1 MLTAYDYP
9 TAKVLDEAGVDIIL
23 VGDSCGMVV
32 MGRTDTLG
40 VTMDQMVHHTRMV
53 ADAVDNALV
62 VADMPFMSYQVS
74 TEEAVRNAGRFVA
87 EAGAQA
93 VKLEGPADKFGEAIA
108 AILRAGIPVVG
119 HIGLTPQSVNQIGG
133 YKVQGRSEE
142 ARIRLKQEAQGL
154 EDVGCFCL
162 VLECIPGDLAAE
174 ITAALSIPTIGI
186 GAGAQCDGQVL
197 VVHDMLGWGKTRFTK
212 TYADV
217 RGLMRQACVDYV
229 AEVKSGAFPAKEHEY
244 Q

>member
-32 MGRTDTLG
+32 MGRSNTLG

-62 VADMPFMSYQVS
+62 VADMPFMSYQIS

-108 AILRAGIPVVG
+108 AILRAGIPVMG

-162 VLECIPGDLAAE
+162 VLECIPGDLAGE

-197 VVHDMLGWGKTRFTK
+197 VVHDMLGWGKARFTK

-217 RGLMRQACVDYV
+217 RSQMRQACVDYV
-229 AEVKSGAFPAKEHEY
+229 AEVKAGAFPTKEHEY